1 MLTEK
6 ECENVLSENKIYL
19 KNQMLK
25 KERISHSVYLLNT
38 VTSLLE
44 RLIHEHFS
52 NPPLKFDELNKGYPI
67 YDNDEIVCGWKI
79 IYMIDKQYKQLLLI
93 DEEGNVGWV
102 NYEENRFYR
111 KEVQE

>member
-1 MLTEK
+1 MLTKE

-44 RLIHEHFS
+44 RLIHEHFD
-52 NPPLKFDELNKGYPI
+52 NPPLKFDELEEGMWIWDNKMVLYI
-67 YDNDEIVCGWKI
+67 RIAKI
-79 IYMIDKQYKQLLLI
+79 IGKTIYTEDFLYGF
-93 DEEGNVGWV
+93 DCYGR
-102 NYEENRFYR
+102 YEKNRFYR
-111 KEVQE
+111 KQVEE